1 MRQVMIATPSYDGK
15 VGAAYTAT
23 ITEVCKKGMMAGID
37 FVPVF
42 LCGDA
47 LIQRARN
54 DLIALAVQ
62 SNVTDII
69 WLDADQEFKADWV
82 LSLVDDTCDVLGGA
96 VIKKSDDEQ
105 YNIKA
110 TPEQLQQP
118 DLFGCYQ
125 VESIGTGFLRMSRK
139 AFMYLWDNSVSYQ
152 DNGVEKRWVFEVKL
166 QDGGIISEDVLV
178 CQKLHAGGFNINLNP
193 NITCS
198 HTGTKTW
205 HGDFASWLLKI
216 KE

>member
-1 MRQVMIATPSYDGK
+1 MIATPTYDGK
-15 VGAAYTAT
+15 VGAGYTAA
-23 ITEVCKKGMMAGID
+23 IAEVCKKGLAKGID

-42 LCGDA
+42 ICGDA

-69 WLDADQEFKADWV
+69 WIDADQEFTTEQVFA
-82 LSLVDDTCDVLGGA
+82 LLNAPVDVVGGA
-96 VIKKSDDEQ
+96 VIKKSDEEQ

-110 TPEQLQQP
+110 TPEQLAQT
-118 DLFGCYQ
+118 DEYGFYH

-139 AFMYLWDNSVSYQ
+139 AFMYLWHNSEKYQ
-152 DNGVEKRWVFEVKL
+152 DKGTEKRGVFEVKL